1 MCTQR
6 HVYNAHSSTS
16 QQPKSRNNPNVPLI
30 KWLKYGITIQRNT
43 MSLAIKK
50 STDTCD
56 NMGKSQKH
64 YAYLK
69 KSDTKDYSV

>member
-1 MCTQR
+1 
-6 HVYNAHSSTS
+6 
-16 QQPKSRNNPNVPLI
+16 
-30 KWLKYGITIQRNT
+30 